1 MVRND
6 DNARSIKR
14 ESLLPLIR
22 CLLTVCLVAAGLN
35 LVEAAAPDCAAVTKE
50 QADAALAQARAA
62 VARAAEARALWLNAQ
77 EALFAA
83 QAATQKGDFVLAC
96 REAFNARDFAE
107 LGITQLG
114 YPPYRH

>member
-1 MVRND
+1 MVSPDLNT
-6 DNARSIKR
+6 RSIKR
-14 ESLLPLIR
+14 ERLPPATR
-22 CLLTVCLVAAGLN
+22 GLLTMCLIAAGLN
-35 LVEAAAPDCAAVTKE
+35 LSGAAPPDCVAASRQ
-50 QADAALAQARAA
+50 QADAALAQAKAA

-77 EALFAA
+77 EALLAA
-83 QAATQKGDFVLAC
+83 EAALQKGDFAQTC